1 MLALGNSGV
10 ETFSFQ
16 RMLFLDFFSI
26 NPMPSKTFV
35 MSYIRLFWTF
45 STSAARLR
53 SMVPWSARSM
63 REMNFF
69 VSKLRELRGVS
80 KVSEF
85 ACCLDKI
92 LNKGEE
98 PVVSAGCCSR
108 CVHRGSRSTIFLVP
122 QDVHEP
128 RSDRE
133 TTTHKIIKRYEGIP
147 RRYFAGQEIKLSVTK
162 SYHYLQTKVKEIKL
176 MVQSNYLLKI
186 YKS

>member
-1 MLALGNSGV
+1 
-10 ETFSFQ
+10 
-16 RMLFLDFFSI
+16 
-26 NPMPSKTFV
+26 
-35 MSYIRLFWTF
+35 
-45 STSAARLR
+45 
-53 SMVPWSARSM
+53 MVPWSARSM

-122 QDVHEP
+122 QDVHES

-147 RRYFAGQEIKLSVTK
+147 RRYFAGQEIKLLLLLTDEGKRNKVNGPVKLSIK
-162 SYHYLQTKVKEIKL
+162 DLQVVAT
-176 MVQSNYLLKI
+176 YLLFRSAVRYQFFSAPGAGVGCRRAASRLFKF
-186 YKS
+186 

>member
-1 MLALGNSGV
+1 M
-10 ETFSFQ
+10 
-16 RMLFLDFFSI
+16 
-26 NPMPSKTFV
+26 
-35 MSYIRLFWTF
+35 
-45 STSAARLR
+45 
-53 SMVPWSARSM
+53 
-63 REMNFF
+63 
-69 VSKLRELRGVS
+69 
-80 KVSEF
+80 SEF

-122 QDVHEP
+122 QDVHES

-133 TTTHKIIKRYEGIP
+133 TTTHKIIKRYLRRYEGIP

-176 MVQSNYLLKI
+176 MVQSNYISIRTHANTSNARYI
-186 YKS
+186 YTLFPKLFFTELFKWSDAIFPSQGHDTTGTTDRRNTKVHLGVCYRQY